1 MGTQPLVLVADDE
14 PRITKLVSIALTE
27 EGFRVVTA
35 TGGEDALA
43 KAEEVRPDIVLLDI
57 VMPDLDGIE
66 VMRQLREQR
75 PVPVILLTAKG
86 ATADKAK
93 GLDLG
98 ADDYIAKPFHPDEL
112 AARVRAV
119 IRRSSGVEPGAGVLA
134 FDDIEIDLERRMVRR
149 NGELVQLSRT
159 EWLLLQHLA
168 THPGKVV
175 LHTELLTKVWGPE
188 YRDDLQYLRVWIS
201 RVRRKLGAKPG
212 EPGRIKTFQG
222 IGYLLDVEPGG
233 GSITGD
239 GTTSDRRHRHRRDRD
254 RRPRQR
260 PSADLATVRPRVRPT
275 LNRHSTARRPTGRLV
290 RRVWAPHRR
299 WASRLI
305 GGLLGWEV
313 HLMTYDEKTVVHRDD
328 YVDGGTAVTSR
339 TVEARPSG
347 GTIAGRIVILLFG
360 IVQVLILLRIVFLLL
375 DAREANDLVAWILNA
390 SQIFVAPF
398 EGMLGTNAV
407 TSGGS
412 VLDVAAILALIG
424 WSLLEVLILAA
435 VGVFRREP
443 AAA

>member
-1 MGTQPLVLVADDE
+1 VGTQPLVLVADDE
-14 PRITKLVSIALTE
+14 PRITKLVSIALSE

-212 EPGRIKTFQG
+212 EPGRIRTFQG
-222 IGYLLDVEPGG
+222 IGYLLDVEGTAGG
-233 GSITGD
+233 GQDEPAEDS
-239 GTTSDRRHRHRRDRD
+239 RDD
-254 RRPRQR
+254 
-260 PSADLATVRPRVRPT
+260 VEPT
-275 LNRHSTARRPTGRLV
+275 AGSTAATAT
-290 RRVWAPHRR
+290 AP
-299 WASRLI
+299 
-305 GGLLGWEV
+305 
-313 HLMTYDEKTVVHRDD
+313 
-328 YVDGGTAVTSR
+328 
-339 TVEARPSG
+339 
-347 GTIAGRIVILLFG
+347 AG
-360 IVQVLILLRIVFLLL
+360 
-375 DAREANDLVAWILNA
+375 
-390 SQIFVAPF
+390 
-398 EGMLGTNAV
+398 
-407 TSGGS
+407 
-412 VLDVAAILALIG
+412 
-424 WSLLEVLILAA
+424 
-435 VGVFRREP
+435 
-443 AAA
+443 